1 MGVSVDGFSFA
12 GPSFFFGR
20 QRQLLIFFFFSSSSL
35 ASLSSPL
42 IAAGWWMPSLS
53 FSLDLSRLT
62 PQLPAV
68 PFTSNMMTR
77 ATVSVRETGSS
88 STTTQHARTGGKI
101 KSVADEC
108 VSAASVDRISEFFCN
123 YRSMDGCGWG
133 A

>member
-1 MGVSVDGFSFA
+1 VGVSVDGFSFA

-20 QRQLLIFFFFSSSSL
+20 QRQLLIFFFFFSSSSL

-42 IAAGWWMPSLS
+42 IAVGGCGCPPFLS
-53 FSLDLSRLT
+53 RSLSRLT

-77 ATVSVRETGSS
+77 ATVSVRQTGSS

-101 KSVADEC
+101 K
-108 VSAASVDRISEFFCN
+108 IS
-123 YRSMDGCGWG
+123 GG
-133 A
+133 